1 MNDLNKITD
10 YIFEIVNNRQPYDN
24 DFITDFKCETVF
36 SGDETDDNH
45 TIYLITGKSFM
56 PFLISN
62 NKIYKIPIQKL
73 NKYCENVSH
82 KCFCQIVRDET
93 EIKLKNH
100 S

>member
-1 MNDLNKITD
+1 
-10 YIFEIVNNRQPYDN
+10 
-24 DFITDFKCETVF
+24 
-36 SGDETDDNH
+36 
-45 TIYLITGKSFM
+45 M

-82 KCFCQIVRDET
+82 KFFCQIVQDET